1 MKLLEIAVFNMSS
14 ALLAAEAGADRL
26 ELCENP
32 EEGGTTP
39 SFAALQIAMEKIS
52 IPVFPI
58 IRPRGGDFLYDD
70 TEVEMIKRDLLL
82 CKQMG
87 FQGAVIG
94 LLKKD
99 GSIDTDQTSRLV
111 EWSYPMEITF
121 HRAFDRA
128 KDPIRSLTDIIQSGC
143 SRLLT
148 SGQRPNVGDGLD
160 LVQTLVQKGGEDIII
175 MPGSGVRTELMDALL
190 KTGATEFH
198 SSARK
203 RQGSAMDFE
212 VPQMAESLD
221 TLSVDTIEI
230 KQMKAL
236 LQQSS

>member
-1 MKLLEIAVFNMSS
+1 MKLLEIAVFNMES
-14 ALLAAEAGADRL
+14 ALLAVEAGADRL

-39 SFAALQIAMEKIS
+39 SYGALQIAMEKIS

-82 CKQMG
+82 CKQLG
-87 FQGAVIG
+87 FPGAVLG
-94 LLKKD
+94 MLKKD

-111 EWSYPMEITF
+111 EWSYPLEITF

-128 KDPIRSLTDIIQSGC
+128 KDPLQSLKDIIQTGC
-143 SRLLT
+143 SRILT
-148 SGQRPNVGDGLD
+148 SGQRPNVGNGLELVTELVREADG
-160 LVQTLVQKGGEDIII
+160 DIII
-175 MPGSGVRTELMDALL
+175 MPGSGVRMEIMEQLL
-190 KTGATEFH
+190 GTGASEFH

-203 RQGSAMDFE
+203 QVKSTMAFK
-212 VPQMAESLD
+212 VPEMAESLD
-221 TLSVDTIEI
+221 RLSVDTTEI

-236 LQQSS
+236 LQSS